1 MNEPITIIEAARE
14 AAHKEQLFR
23 SDQIRGH
30 YVQLAINAATEQL
43 RAELESVKLEL
54 KTAHEQLFR
63 AGDEPLAALGCAA
76 ENEARLRAD
85 LAALRQKW
93 ESDEPGTP
101 GLILRAC
108 ASVVSE
114 AMNCA
119 GSSRPISAFARDLVA
134 ERDQLRT
141 DLVAMT
147 KERDAERLSAER
159 WKAAAQI
166 NDSNHQ
172 LVIATLQ
179 SDLAAMT
186 KERDEAKELYTISF
200 GTCMMHEMNPEE
212 MVSCIREL
220 KSDLAASQRT
230 LVALRPLVALLEC
243 KCDEPSYG
251 NYTCPR
257 CATLSSTFWPAPAL
271 VSRDTE
277 RLDYA
282 LLHSEWL
289 YKTFCSSTWPFEE
302 TKTQLRA
309 AIDAELAAV
318 TKDRDDLQRSIQDLS
333 HPNCRMILKERD
345 AALAALKT

>member
-1 MNEPITIIEAARE
+1 
-14 AAHKEQLFR
+14 
-23 SDQIRGH
+23 
-30 YVQLAINAATEQL
+30 
-43 RAELESVKLEL
+43 
-54 KTAHEQLFR
+54 
-63 AGDEPLAALGCAA
+63 
-76 ENEARLRAD
+76 
-85 LAALRQKW
+85 
-93 ESDEPGTP
+93 
-101 GLILRAC
+101 
-108 ASVVSE
+108 
-114 AMNCA
+114 
-119 GSSRPISAFARDLVA
+119 
-134 ERDQLRT
+134 
-141 DLVAMT
+141 MT